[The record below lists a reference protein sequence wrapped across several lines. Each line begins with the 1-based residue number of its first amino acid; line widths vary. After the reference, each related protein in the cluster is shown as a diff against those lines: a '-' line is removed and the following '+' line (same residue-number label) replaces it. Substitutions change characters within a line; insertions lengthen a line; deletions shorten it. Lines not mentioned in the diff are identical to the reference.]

1 MVNVFGYSRVSTIG
15 QAKEGYSL
23 TEQREEI
30 VRFCQENSFNLMD
43 VFSDEGISGAK
54 ANEDEMSIDREGL
67 LNMLSELKAK
77 DIKYIVCLS
86 TSRLWRSDLVK
97 VLIHKELKKYKVDI
111 KAIDRPNYSVYSS
124 NPNDILVNGMLELLD
139 TYERQEIA
147 LKLKRGRIQK
157 AKEGGY
163 SGGGVPY
170 GYVAKRG
177 SKVMEIEPQR
187 AKAVRRVF
195 ELNNM
200 CPWLTLQEIADTL
213 NVEGYTTVKGKA
225 FQPTQIMRI
234 LKHKDVYSGMYVY
247 SGSMASGKHKA
258 IL

>member
-1 MVNVFGYSRVSTIG
+1 MCLDTVG

-30 VRFCQENSFNLMD
+30 ARYCQENSFNLAD

-54 ANEDEMSIDREGL
+54 ANEDEMSMYREGL
-67 LNMLSELKAK
+67 LNMLSALRTN

-97 VLIHKELKKYKVDI
+97 MLIHKELKKYNVDI
-111 KAIDRPNYSVYSS
+111 KAIDRPNCSIYSS

-139 TYERQEIA
+139 TYERLEIA
-147 LKLKRGRIQK
+147 LKLKSGRTQK
-157 AKEGGY
+157 AREGGY

-177 SKVMEIEPQR
+177 SKVMEIAPQR
-187 AKAVRRVF
+187 AEAVRRVF
-195 ELNNM
+195 ELKAM

-213 NVEGYTTVKGKA
+213 NEEGYTTVKGKA

-234 LKHKDVYSGMYVY
+234 LKHKDVYSGN
-247 SGSMASGKHKA
+247 MASGKHKA